1 LPNTQPILPILFR
14 RDDFRCGAMMT
25 RLLGWPEEGFP
36 HLDAESDLEWI

>member
-1 LPNTQPILPILFR
+1 
-14 RDDFRCGAMMT
+14 MMT